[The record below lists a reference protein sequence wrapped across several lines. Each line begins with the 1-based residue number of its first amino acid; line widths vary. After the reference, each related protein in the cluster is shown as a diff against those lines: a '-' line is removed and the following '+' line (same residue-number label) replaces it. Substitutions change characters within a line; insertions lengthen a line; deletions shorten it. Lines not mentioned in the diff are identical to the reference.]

1 MANYYTDHPEYEFYL
16 NHPEMRRIVELK
28 ERNFAD
34 KDNYEDAPVD
44 FDDAIENYKQL
55 LEITGDLAANILEPN
70 SEDVDNEGPHLVD
83 GRMHYASKTYENLD
97 ATRKAGLWGISMPRR
112 YGGLNLPI
120 TPYSMAS
127 EIVAAADA
135 GFQNIWS
142 LQDCIETLYE
152 FGSEEQRQKYI
163 PRVCAG
169 ETMSMDL
176 TEPDAGSDLQ
186 RVMLKST
193 YSEEDGCW
201 LLNGVKR
208 FITNGD
214 SDIHL
219 VLARSEAGT
228 HDGRGLSM
236 FIYDKNQGGVTVRHI
251 ENKLGIHG
259 SPTCELVYK
268 NAKAELCGNT
278 RKGLIKYVMALMNGA
293 RLGIAAQSVGVSQ
306 AAYNEALAYAKD
318 RKQFDKAII
327 NFPAVYDM
335 LSRMK
340 AKLDAGRSILYQT
353 ARYVDIYKALDDIA
367 RERKLT
373 PEERQEQ
380 KKYAR
385 LADAFTPVAKGMNSE
400 YANQNAYDAIQVHG
414 GSGFIMEYKCQRLY
428 RDARIF
434 SIYEGTTQLQVV
446 AAIRYITNGTYLGIM
461 KEMIAKEVSEEM
473 KPLQARVAK
482 MIEMYEE
489 AVNGVKAAENQEVQ
503 DFLARRLY
511 DMTADILMSLLI
523 IEDATRSPEL
533 FQKSA
538 NVYVCMAEEEVI
550 GHSAYVKN
558 FDENDLVNFRA
569 AEEIAE

>member
-1 MANYYTDHPEYEFYL
+1 MANYYTDHPEFDFYL
-16 NHPEMRRIVELK
+16 NHPEMKRVVELK
-28 ERNFAD
+28 ERNFED
-34 KDNYEDAPVD
+34 KDKYEDAPVD
-44 FDDAIENYKQL
+44 FDDAIENYKRVL
-55 LEITGDLAANILEPN
+55 DITGDIAANILEPN
-70 SEDVDNEGPHLVD
+70 SEEVDLEGPHLVE
-83 GRMHYASKTYENLD
+83 GRMHYASKTYENIE

-112 YGGLNLPI
+112 YGGLNMPI

-127 EIVAAADA
+127 EIVATADA

-186 RVMLKST
+186 RVMLKAT
-193 YSEEDGCW
+193 YSEEEGCW

-268 NAKAELCGNT
+268 NAKAELCGST
-278 RKGLIKYVMALMNGA
+278 RMGLIKYVMALMNGA

-306 AAYNEALAYAKD
+306 AAYNEAIAYARE
-318 RKQFDKAII
+318 RKQFGEAII

-335 LSRMK
+335 IAKIK

-385 LADAFTPVAKGMNSE
+385 LADALTPIAKGMNSE
-400 YANQNAYDAIQVHG
+400 YANQNAYDCIQVHG

-446 AAIRYITNGTYLGIM
+446 AAIRYITNGTYLTIM
-461 KEMIAKEVSEEM
+461 KEMIAKEVAEEL
-473 KPLQARVAK
+473 KPLQIRIQK
-482 MIEMYEE
+482 MIELYEQSLE
-489 AVNGVKAAENQEVQ
+489 YVKQSENQEVQ

-523 IEDATRSPEL
+523 VSDATAAPEL
-533 FQKSA
+533 FAKSA
-538 NVYVCMAEEEVI
+538 QVYVRHAEEEVI
-550 GHSAYVKN
+550 GHSCYVKS
-558 FDENDLVNFRA
+558 FIAEDLVNFRA
-569 AEEIAE
+569 E